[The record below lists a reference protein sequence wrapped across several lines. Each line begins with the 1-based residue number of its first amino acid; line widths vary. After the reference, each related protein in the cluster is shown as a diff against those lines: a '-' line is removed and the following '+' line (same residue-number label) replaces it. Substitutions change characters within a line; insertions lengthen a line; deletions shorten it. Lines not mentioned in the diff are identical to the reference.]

1 MKLNQFFKFYLI
13 FLLIACSADSDESEI
28 TDIDYAAEFKSIE
41 LVFEESS
48 ILEVDFNKAL
58 DRDFILNFI
67 YKLDPQKSIFTK
79 SDITNFFSTDFESN
93 YFLFREIV
101 DVFYIRYLGS
111 LELRFEILNKHN
123 FNFTSNDFISFDT
136 ERDFMDDKYEI
147 YNYEKRVVKN
157 ELINE
162 MLDGVLFEDARDDLV
177 SVYED
182 RISYVNKIRSDD
194 KFSVLANNFLSLLD
208 PHSSYFSQRDLENWN
223 LRMNLSF
230 EGIGAV
236 LSYENEKAKIEELM
250 PGGPAMLSKK
260 INVGDKIISIGQGV
274 SGEMINVIGWRLD
287 DIVDSIRGD
296 EGTIVK
302 LEIET
307 DTGNKIIEIQRGKI
321 SLEES
326 DASKE
331 IIERNGMKI
340 GYIDLPSFYSEIE
353 CLRANRYGCKSATA
367 DVKRFLIDFKISGV
381 DAVILDLR
389 NNGGGYLHEAD
400 SLTRLF
406 IDYGPT
412 VQVKSPDRDVE
423 IYTTWQTTKIWNKPL
438 IVMVNKYSAS
448 ASEIF
453 AGAMQ
458 DYNRG
463 LIVGQ
468 TTFGKGSVQ
477 RFKETLNGQIKL
489 TDSLYFRVTGQPTQL
504 DGIDPDLF
512 FPSVMDNADIG
523 EGEYDNAIKPTK
535 INKAK
540 FLPKKPFKLEYFSYL
555 HNDRI
560 SKSKY
565 FTKVLEIQTFDDEKS
580 ILSLNF
586 SVRKDQQ
593 NKDRKRTLELINLN
607 RVIAGLEPLKS
618 YQEYLDLD
626 EDYDFILDAEIDQ
639 SLNILEDLILIE
651 S

>member
-1 MKLNQFFKFYLI
+1 M
-13 FLLIACSADSDESEI
+13 S
-28 TDIDYAAEFKSIE
+28 KS
-41 LVFEESS
+41 
-48 ILEVDFNKAL
+48 
-58 DRDFILNFI
+58 
-67 YKLDPQKSIFTK
+67 
-79 SDITNFFSTDFESN
+79 
-93 YFLFREIV
+93 
-101 DVFYIRYLGS
+101 
-111 LELRFEILNKHN
+111 
-123 FNFTSNDFISFDT
+123 
-136 ERDFMDDKYEI
+136 
-147 YNYEKRVVKN
+147 
-157 ELINE
+157 
-162 MLDGVLFEDARDDLV
+162 
-177 SVYED
+177 
-182 RISYVNKIRSDD
+182 
-194 KFSVLANNFLSLLD
+194 
-208 PHSSYFSQRDLENWN
+208 
-223 LRMNLSF
+223 
-230 EGIGAV
+230 
-236 LSYENEKAKIEELM
+236 
-250 PGGPAMLSKK
+250 
-260 INVGDKIISIGQGV
+260 
-274 SGEMINVIGWRLD
+274 
-287 DIVDSIRGD
+287 
-296 EGTIVK
+296 
-302 LEIET
+302 
-307 DTGNKIIEIQRGKI
+307 
-321 SLEES
+321 
-326 DASKE
+326 
-331 IIERNGMKI
+331 
-340 GYIDLPSFYSEIE
+340 
-353 CLRANRYGCKSATA
+353 NRYGCKSATA

-504 DGIDPDLF
+504 NGIDPDLF

-607 RVIAGLEPLKS
+607 RAIAGLEPLKS